1 MLGDLVDRGPDSQAV
16 VAKVRELNL
25 ECVKGNHED
34 KMIRWIKHEKVK
46 STSNTPNPMK
56 SMSSNDAKAAA
67 KMTDEDVSFLKN
79 LPLRIHLG
87 NSFYAVHGGLEPGLE
102 FNKQIPAQVMRVRY
116 VNEKGRGVSLKSDL
130 SQPENTTYWANAWKG
145 SQSIVF
151 GHAVLDMDN
160 PVVFNNENN
169 TCLALDTGCVFG
181 GHLTAAFLHP
191 KNSSYEFEFVKVKAK
206 QVYSKLKGE

>member
-1 MLGDLVDRGPDSQAV
+1 MRLVLLGDLVDRGPDSAGV
-16 VAKVRELNL
+16 VARVRELNL

-116 VNEKGRGVSLKSDL
+116 VNEK
-130 SQPENTTYWANAWKG
+130 
-145 SQSIVF
+145 
-151 GHAVLDMDN
+151 
-160 PVVFNNENN
+160 
-169 TCLALDTGCVFG
+169 
-181 GHLTAAFLHP
+181 
-191 KNSSYEFEFVKVKAK
+191 
-206 QVYSKLKGE
+206 